1 MLKSQEVLHM
11 AYYGLESVEIVATSF
26 GCLIASLSSLIF
38 VAAIIAA
45 YHGITSGR
53 CSRGRA
59 SSRNGGCT
67 FNFLEFIIISFL

>member
-1 MLKSQEVLHM
+1 MLKPQEVMHM

-53 CSRGRA
+53 CSREDVPLPGM
-59 SSRNGGCT
+59 GGAHLT
-67 FNFLEFIIISFL
+67 F